1 MKEKPNQTDRL
12 LEKLEILQKKQDSV
26 SSEIY
31 HLRKEIYRL
40 RADEQDNLVEQ
51 HAVGEKKTE
60 EVQSD
65 ELQPEMEGQYVSSG
79 QKPEEPR
86 IWRPT
91 SSEDDETSEKS
102 SNIEK
107 FIGENLINKI
117 GIAITIIGVS
127 IGVKYSIDHDLISPT
142 TRILLGYLAGAVLLV
157 IGIRLKKKYEN
168 YSAVLVSG
176 SLAIMYFMTY
186 AAYSFYGLIP
196 QQAAFAM
203 MVAFTAFAVL
213 AAWQYDRQVIA
224 LIGMAGAYAIPFLL
238 GDETGKVVVLFSYI
252 AIINVG
258 ILAVSLKKYW
268 EPLYYSAFVLTWLI
282 YFPWYNAKYQPATDF
297 ELAFIFLAI
306 FFALFYIT
314 FLAYKV
320 SKKQHFNLPDILLL
334 LANSFVFFGI
344 GYSIIKS
351 QPDGKAWLG
360 LFAVTNALIHAVVC
374 IAIAIRKQADK
385 NLLLFVQGL
394 VIVFVTIAIPVQLE
408 GNWITIFWSV
418 EALLLFWIGR
428 TKNILPYEILSYPL
442 MVLSMLSLLHDW
454 SVGYYHS
461 DASQAVVQNIPLWNI
476 YFLTTVLVLISFGFI
491 SQINGNSKYSSQL
504 KGLGQDDFL
513 SLMNFVIPFL
523 LLFTLYLSFRN
534 EIASYWDQKYT
545 DSILKINEKGQD
557 IFTTYYNMDLPKF
570 KTIWLVNYTLFF
582 FSLLSLV
589 NIKKLRNRQ
598 FGNINLAIN
607 LLVIIVFLASVLFV
621 LGELRDSYLSA
632 DTIKYY
638 QHGVFNIWIRYI
650 SLIFLAGCLYSC
662 HWYIRQDFMKANI
675 RQYFDFLLHAT
686 IVWVASSEL
695 IHWMNMAG
703 STQSYKLG
711 LSILWGVYSLL
722 LISLG
727 IWKKKKYLRI
737 GAIALFAVTLIKLF
751 FYDLS
756 DLDTISKTIVFVSLG
771 ALLLIISF
779 LYNKF
784 KDIISD

>member
-282 YFPWYNAKYQPATDF
+282 YFPWYNAKYQPAT
-297 ELAFIFLAI
+297 E
-306 FFALFYIT
+306 
-314 FLAYKV
+314 
-320 SKKQHFNLPDILLL
+320 N
-334 LANSFVFFGI
+334 
-344 GYSIIKS
+344 
-351 QPDGKAWLG
+351 
-360 LFAVTNALIHAVVC
+360 
-374 IAIAIRKQADK
+374 
-385 NLLLFVQGL
+385 
-394 VIVFVTIAIPVQLE
+394 
-408 GNWITIFWSV
+408 
-418 EALLLFWIGR
+418 
-428 TKNILPYEILSYPL
+428 
-442 MVLSMLSLLHDW
+442 
-454 SVGYYHS
+454 
-461 DASQAVVQNIPLWNI
+461 
-476 YFLTTVLVLISFGFI
+476 
-491 SQINGNSKYSSQL
+491 
-504 KGLGQDDFL
+504 
-513 SLMNFVIPFL
+513 
-523 LLFTLYLSFRN
+523 
-534 EIASYWDQKYT
+534 
-545 DSILKINEKGQD
+545 
-557 IFTTYYNMDLPKF
+557 
-570 KTIWLVNYTLFF
+570 
-582 FSLLSLV
+582 
-589 NIKKLRNRQ
+589 
-598 FGNINLAIN
+598 
-607 LLVIIVFLASVLFV
+607 
-621 LGELRDSYLSA
+621 
-632 DTIKYY
+632 
-638 QHGVFNIWIRYI
+638 
-650 SLIFLAGCLYSC
+650 
-662 HWYIRQDFMKANI
+662 
-675 RQYFDFLLHAT
+675 
-686 IVWVASSEL
+686 
-695 IHWMNMAG
+695 AG
-703 STQSYKLG
+703 SN
-711 LSILWGVYSLL
+711 
-722 LISLG
+722 
-727 IWKKKKYLRI
+727 
-737 GAIALFAVTLIKLF
+737 A
-751 FYDLS
+751 
-756 DLDTISKTIVFVSLG
+756 
-771 ALLLIISF
+771 
-779 LYNKF
+779 
-784 KDIISD
+784 